1 MTDKHDSLHV
11 QESDDVGASFQGAS
25 ASKQYHR
32 VEATETMKK
41 MVSGSMRDMLTGYPL
56 LASFASS
63 DAVFYHAVSDKELP
77 LALTDGAAIYFNTA
91 KDGWFDGSKWNAD
104 ERVFVHAHEVV
115 HLMREDCLNAAIA
128 KMTGT
133 VTVPRT
139 PAFPEGRLPYKE
151 ELYQCA
157 MDAIINSALLADKV
171 GKMPAGGFVHP
182 AITHHMTTGEAY
194 AVLWEEDQQNQQ
206 NQPQQ
211 NQQSQ
216 SQGGS
221 NPGGGGN
228 QPPPPSPPNSPAP
241 NAKDPMAGDARKPG
255 SMGDPQGDSSDEASQ
270 PRDPAQAIK
279 DLQKGAAD
287 RAMARE
293 RAESMA
299 RQQGAGTSH
308 VEAMV
313 KRATAPGVD
322 WRSYFKGFLARA
334 AGNSAYNWQR
344 PSRPPLLHS
353 EPYFSPSRA
362 GHGANHIVWVGDTSG
377 SIQEAEHRKALAA
390 LVEMLGD
397 INPRTLSVVWCD
409 SAVQRVDV
417 FTGGVTSDAVD
428 DFYSRNHIPRGGG
441 TDFSPPFEM
450 LASISQG
457 GSEHVPAD
465 MDSHLLSDLLDAGEP
480 DGLAYFTDLCGSA
493 PEEAPPYPVLWVAT
507 NLHAKHPWGGRVNVD
522 PQEL

>member
-1 MTDKHDSLHV
+1 MTDSLHV
-11 QESDDVGASFQGAS
+11 QESDDVGASIQDAPDTP
-25 ASKQYHR
+25 QYHR

-63 DAVFYHAVSDKELP
+63 DAVFYHAISDKDAP
-77 LALTDGAAIYFNTA
+77 MALTDGAAIYFNTA

-115 HLMREDCLNAAIA
+115 HLMREDCLNGAIMR
-128 KMTGT
+128 MTGT
-133 VTVPRT
+133 VPVPRT
-139 PAFPEGRLPYKE
+139 PAYPDGRLPYKE

-157 MDAIINSALLADKV
+157 CDAIINSALLADKV
-171 GKMPAGGFVHP
+171 GKMPKGGFVHP
-182 AITHHMTTGEAY
+182 GITHQMTTGEAY
-194 AVLWEEDQQNQQ
+194 AVLWTEDQQNQQ
-206 NQPQQ
+206 NQQ
-211 NQQSQ
+211 NNPPPPNQPNQPNQ

-221 NPGGGGN
+221 SPGGGGN
-228 QPPPPSPPNSPAP
+228 SPPPSQAP
-241 NAKDPMAGDARKPG
+241 NANDPMAGDARRPG

-270 PRDPAQAIK
+270 PRDPAQALK

-287 RAMARE
+287 RALARE
-293 RAESMA
+293 RAESRA

-308 VEAMV
+308 IEAMV
-313 KRATAPGVD
+313 KRVNEPGVD

-344 PSRPPLLHS
+344 PSRPPLLRD
-353 EPYFSPSRA
+353 EPYFAPARA

-409 SAVQRVDV
+409 SAVQRVDM

-428 DFYSRNHIPRGGG
+428 DFYARNPIPRGGG
-441 TDFSPPFEM
+441 TDFCPPFEM
-450 LASISQG
+450 IASISQG
-457 GSEHVPAD
+457 GTEHVPAD
-465 MDSHLLSDLLDAGEP
+465 MPGHLLGDLLDAGEP
-480 DGLAYFTDLCGSA
+480 DGLAYFTDLHGGA
-493 PEEAPPYPVLWVAT
+493 PPEAPPYPVLWVAT
-507 NLHAKHPWGGRVNVD
+507 TTAPNPWGDRVNVD
-522 PQEL
+522 PQEI